1 MLCTQTKE
9 EEEAYTF
16 ALLRQAE
23 DTCVF
28 LPKILASSVSAC
40 SKAQAKRSIG
50 RSKAQAP
57 MPERCLCCQLSWTQ
71 LLLKHRNA
79 APSALHM
86 QNRQEAIKKATAGIG
101 TGGRKDK
108 KRRTKENL
116 TFSIFCSQ
124 PLQVLLLD
132 FAYSAA
138 KSFRLFSA
146 LPPPS
151 WSPPFPGEQRETQ
164 SSASNVILPHFY
176 KKSPLCQIVS
186 SLH

>member
-1 MLCTQTKE
+1 MQCFDRQKTPVSSYQKYWQAAFQPAQKLKRKE
-9 EEEAYTF
+9 
-16 ALLRQAE
+16 ALAGLK
-23 DTCVF
+23 
-28 LPKILASSVSAC
+28 PKLQCLKDAFVVSC
-40 SKAQAKRSIG
+40 PGHSCFSNT
-50 RSKAQAP
+50 
-57 MPERCLCCQLSWTQ
+57 ETQ
-71 LLLKHRNA
+71 LQVLSICKTDRKQLKKPLLE
-79 APSALHM
+79 LGLVG
-86 QNRQEAIKKATAGIG
+86 EKKL
-101 TGGRKDK
+101 
-108 KRRTKENL
+108 RTKENL

-151 WSPPFPGEQRETQ
+151 WSPPFPGEQRQTQ